1 MRHGDGHS
9 RRVAWSRRCNVVDDR
24 MNRLLD
30 VAAAAAVAEDN
41 DLMKHPC
48 DVAAAEAEAEVVDRL
63 KRTFVYAACVSLV
76 SLLSF
81 VTLSMLSSLSS
92 KTTQERSTIFVE
104 SSLFSS

>member
-63 KRTFVYAACVSLV
+63 KRTFVYAACVSLCLLALLCH
-76 SLLSF
+76 SLDVVELELQNDSGE
-81 VTLSMLSSLSS
+81 MSS
-92 KTTQERSTIFVE
+92 KRLRRE
-104 SSLFSS
+104 